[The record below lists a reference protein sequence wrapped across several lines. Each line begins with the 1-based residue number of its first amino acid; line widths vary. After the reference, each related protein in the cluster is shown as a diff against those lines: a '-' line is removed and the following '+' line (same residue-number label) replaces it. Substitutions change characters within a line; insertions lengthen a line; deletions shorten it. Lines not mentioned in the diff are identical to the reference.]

1 MTRVFDEDLEAGFGT
16 RAVHA
21 GQRPEPLAGAIMTPV
36 YLTST
41 YVQEELGRNKGYEY
55 ARGKNPTREALERN
69 VAALEKARHGFAF
82 SSGMGCVDS
91 LMKLFKS
98 GDHVVC
104 GENVYGGTF
113 RLFDKI
119 LRHYGMEFTFVDTR
133 DPERI
138 EKAVAKNTRA
148 ILVETPSN
156 PLMRVTDLRA
166 AADIAHRHR
175 ALLIV
180 DNTFASPVFQRPFEL
195 GADIVFHS
203 TTKYLNGHS
212 DMLGGIALVQ
222 DDDIAERI
230 QFIVNAAGAIPG
242 PFDSWLA
249 LRGTKTLHL
258 RMKQHDVNG
267 RAIARWLVDQLGA
280 ESVMYVGLTS
290 HPQHELAKRQMSGFG
305 GMISIE
311 LGTRDRAA
319 HVLKRVKV
327 FSLAESLG
335 GVESLI
341 SHPATMTHASVPPDQ
356 RLKLGI
362 TDGLV
367 RLSCGV
373 EEAEDLLADLAQAL
387 HGLPGGKRAGARQ
400 SRAGGSGKRKAV
412 VAR

>member
-1 MTRVFDEDLEAGFGT
+1 MARVFEEDLGKGLGT

-21 GQRPEPLAGAIMTPV
+21 GQRPDPLAGAIMTPV

-41 YVQEELGRNKGYEY
+41 YVQEELGKNKGYEY

-69 VAALEKARHGFAF
+69 VAALEGGRYGFAF

-91 LMKLFKS
+91 LMKLFRA

-119 LRHYGMEFTFVDTR
+119 LKHFGLEFSFVDTR

-138 EKAVAKNTRA
+138 ASAVTKKTRA
-148 ILVETPSN
+148 VLVETPSN
-156 PLMRVTDLRA
+156 PLMRVTDLHA
-166 AADIAHRHR
+166 AAEIAHRHG

-180 DNTFASPVFQRPFEL
+180 DNTFASPVFQRPFEF
-195 GADIVFHS
+195 GADVVYHS

-212 DMLGGIALVQ
+212 DMIGGIALLN
-222 DDDIAERI
+222 DDALAERL
-230 QFIVNAAGAIPG
+230 QFIVNAAGAVPG

-258 RMKQHDVNG
+258 RMRQHDVNG
-267 RAIARWLVDQLGA
+267 QAIARSLVDRLGA
-280 ESVMYVGLTS
+280 ESVMYVGLAS
-290 HPQHELAKRQMSGFG
+290 HPQHDLARRQMSGFG

-311 LGTRDRAA
+311 LGSRERAN
-319 HVLKRVKV
+319 HVLKRVRV

-341 SHPATMTHASVPPDQ
+341 SHPATMTHASVTPEM
-356 RLKLGI
+356 RLQLGI

-373 EEAEDLLADLAQAL
+373 EDTEDLLADLDQAFE
-387 HGLPGGKRAGARQ
+387 GIPRVGKRDATSGKRATAAAR
-400 SRAGGSGKRKAV
+400 
-412 VAR
+412 